1 MQNVTSGLLYQT
13 VLVYV
18 VHDSHFHF
26 IVREIRFRLNINC
39 TVSFPNG
46 PLPVNPIL
54 VLPAYADVPVM
65 LDFFS
70 GSSFSQNKT
79 LDKFHVGEKV
89 FVRAYTNITDGNI
102 KMMLT
107 DCYTLP
113 LTTLDPKLLY
123 FIIRNGYLF
132 FIRS

>member
-1 MQNVTSGLLYQT
+1 MQYLT
-13 VLVYV
+13 VLVYA
-18 VHDSHFHF
+18 VHDPHFHF
-26 IVREIRFRLNINC
+26 IVREKRFRLNINC

-54 VLPAYADVPVM
+54 PAYTDAPVM
-65 LDFFS
+65 LEFFS
-70 GSSFSQNKT
+70 DSSFSQNKT
-79 LDKFHVGEKV
+79 LDQFHVGEKV
-89 FVRAYTNITDGNI
+89 FVRAYDNITHGNI

-113 LTTLDPKLLY
+113 SATLDPKLVY
-123 FIIRNGYLF
+123 FIIRNGFLF